1 MAFAGLADLRLFD
14 NVSQYINTLAG
25 EFSPDTSHLHD
36 HNCKCSIV
44 DRLWCDYF
52 GMGTCISREARAR
65 RKERKRINKRLREAR
80 NASSPRDHYHQP
92 TSTSGGRFGHR
103 SRSEGG
109 NGDVRDDI
117 KELIIETLE
126 VIRTLVNNEQEPPQ
140 SLLKLNFIA
149 DEEKGWMLVVRALI
163 YTIPEN
169 DPLGPAVI
177 SLFLDECPLPSKE
190 SVQTLLI
197 SLGLSSEFVETKH
210 LPPSW
215 HKNMCIVLGSLAEK
229 MAGTAAVTIFNEN
242 IRGYLMKMIG
252 YGLSYFPP
260 TYGKSLKEKNT
271 HCVRMF
277 ALLALEKFAQTRE
290 NQITICKMFTENSA
304 GKHPLLK
311 MEEYLKNEDVVRY
324 WHAKQEGFCAQWAL
338 DNIFILPNRPYSY
351 ETCETSQINAM
362 LNHEDV
368 SEYLKIGPDGL
379 EARCDVSSFESV
391 RCTFEVMDGVW
402 YYEATV
408 LTSGVMQIG
417 LATKRSR
424 FLNHEG
430 YGIGDD
436 ASSVAYDGC
445 RQLVWYN
452 AKSQKHEHDNWQPG
466 DVIGV
471 LLDIPRGEVQ
481 FLLNGVALK
490 EPNTEFLSNR
500 QPSEGVFAAASFMSF
515 QQCRFNFGAS
525 RFKYSPGRKFRC
537 FNDYGQLTT
546 AQRTIIPRR
555 VRLEQLEKEHI
566 PDDYCTIC
574 FAAPASTKLTPCNHD
589 GFCPDCC
596 NMMDCCPLCR
606 TPIVERV
613 PMKTNNN
620 KFETVRSPSF
630 TSGLQ
635 RVNSQRKSIR
645 ATSAAVQGA
654 GDTTIRST
662 KDSAPSSSASSA
674 IARRHTQV

>member
-1 MAFAGLADLRLFD
+1 MSIYFD
-14 NVSQYINTLAG
+14 FHRKLNYSY
-25 EFSPDTSHLHD
+25 
-36 HNCKCSIV
+36 
-44 DRLWCDYF
+44 YF
-52 GMGTCISREARAR
+52 YSFFFRMGTCISREARAR
-65 RKERKRINKRLREAR
+65 RKERKRNIKRLREAR
-80 NASSPRDHYHQP
+80 NASASPRDPFSNGHRY
-92 TSTSGGRFGHR
+92 GHR

-149 DEEKGWMLVVRALI
+149 DEEKGWTMVVRALI

-177 SLFLDECPLPSKE
+177 SLFLDECPLPSRE
-190 SVQTLLI
+190 SVQTLLL
-197 SLGLSSEFVETKH
+197 SLGLSSEFVDSKH

-229 MAGTAAVTIFNEN
+229 MAGSAAVTMFNDK
-242 IRGYLMKMIG
+242 IKGYLMKIIC
-252 YGLSYFPP
+252 YGLTYFPP
-260 TYGKSLKEKNT
+260 NYGKTLKEKNT

-290 NQITICKMFTENSA
+290 NQISICKMFTEMTT
-304 GKHPLLK
+304 HPLIK
-311 MEEYLKNEDVVRY
+311 MEEYLKNEEVSRY
-324 WHAKQEGFCAQWAL
+324 WFAKQEGFCAQWAL
-338 DNIFILPNRPYSY
+338 DNIFILESRPYSY
-351 ETCETSQINAM
+351 ETCETSKINAM

-452 AKSQKHEHDNWQPG
+452 AKSHKHEHENWQPG

-471 LLDIPRGEVQ
+471 LLNIPEGEVV
-481 FLLNGVALK
+481 FYLNGTPLK
-490 EPNTEFLSNR
+490 EPETEFLSNR

-525 RFKYSPGRKFRC
+525 RFKYNPGKKFRC
-537 FNDYGQLTT
+537 FNDFGKLSTE
-546 AQRTIIPRR
+546 QRTIVPRR
-555 VRLEQLEKEHI
+555 LRLELLEKEHI
-566 PDDYCTIC
+566 PEDYCTIC
-574 FAAPASTKLTPCNHD
+574 FAAPGSTTLLPCNHD
-589 GFCPDCC
+589 GFCSDCC
-596 NMMDCCPLCR
+596 NMMDHCPLCR
-606 TPIVERV
+606 KPIEERIQ
-613 PMKTNNN
+613 KTKNNRSFDN
-620 KFETVRSPSF
+620 VKSPSNSSISAF
-630 TSGLQ
+630 V
-635 RVNSQRKSIR
+635 RVNSQRKSTR
-645 ATSAAVQGA
+645 ATSAVATHPT
-654 GDTTIRST
+654 DTVIHTGITTANNR
-662 KDSAPSSSASSA
+662 D

>member
-1 MAFAGLADLRLFD
+1 
-14 NVSQYINTLAG
+14 
-25 EFSPDTSHLHD
+25 
-36 HNCKCSIV
+36 
-44 DRLWCDYF
+44 
-52 GMGTCISREARAR
+52 MGTCISREARQR
-65 RKERKRINKRLREAR
+65 RKDRKRHERRLREAR
-80 NASSPRDHYHQP
+80 HASSPRDHTT
-92 TSTSGGRFGHR
+92 TSSTNRFGHR
-103 SRSEGG
+103 SRSEGA

-163 YTIPEN
+163 YTVSHSETLFKNKIPLLIPEN

-190 SVQTLLI
+190 SVQTLLH
-197 SLGLSSEFVETKH
+197 SLGLSKDFVDTKH

-229 MAGTAAVTIFNEN
+229 MAGTAALWVDV
-242 IRGYLMKMIG
+242 
-252 YGLSYFPP
+252 FPEFVW
-260 TYGKSLKEKNT
+260 KIIERKNT

-290 NQITICKMFTENSA
+290 NQITIGKMFGDQAT
-304 GKHPLLK
+304 HPLLK
-311 MEEYLKNEDVVRY
+311 MEEYLRNEDVVRY

-338 DNIFILPNRPYSY
+338 DNIFVLDARPYSY
-351 ETCETSQINAM
+351 ETTDTSQINAM

-391 RCTFEVMDGVW
+391 RCTFEVMDGTW

-452 AKSQKHEHDNWQPG
+452 AKSQKHEHENWQPG

-471 LLDIPRGEVQ
+471 LLNIPEGEVV
-481 FLLNGVALK
+481 FYLNGTPLK

-525 RFKYSPGRKFRC
+525 RFKYNPGKKFRA
-537 FNDYGQLTT
+537 FNDFGKLTT

-555 VRLEQLEKEHI
+555 LRLEQLQKEHI

-574 FAAPASTKLTPCNHD
+574 FGAPASTRLEPCHHD
-589 GFCPDCC
+589 GFCSDCC
-596 NMMDCCPLCR
+596 NMMEHCPLCR
-606 TPIVERV
+606 TPIRQRV
-613 PMKTNNN
+613 AAQKSNNN
-620 KFETVRSPSF
+620 SSSKFDTFKSPSHSSINGHF
-630 TSGLQ
+630 Q

-645 ATSAAVQGA
+645 ATSAIADSA
-654 GDTTIRST
+654 TDTPIRST
-662 KDSAPSSSASSA
+662 PIKDAPASTSASA

>member
-1 MAFAGLADLRLFD
+1 
-14 NVSQYINTLAG
+14 
-25 EFSPDTSHLHD
+25 
-36 HNCKCSIV
+36 
-44 DRLWCDYF
+44 
-52 GMGTCISREARAR
+52 MGTCISREARQR
-65 RKERKRINKRLREAR
+65 RKERKRVKRLRETR
-80 NASSPRDHYHQP
+80 NASSPRDHHHHN
-92 TSTSGGRFGHR
+92 SSSNNRFGHR

-109 NGDVRDDI
+109 NGDIREDI
-117 KELIIETLE
+117 KDLILETLE

-190 SVQTLLI
+190 SVQTLLH
-197 SLGLSSEFVETKH
+197 SLGLCGEFVDTKH

-229 MAGTAAVTIFNEN
+229 MAGTAAVTMFNEN
-242 IRGYLMKMIG
+242 IRGYLMKMIS
-252 YGLSYFPP
+252 YGLTYFPP
-260 TYGKSLKEKNT
+260 SYGKSLKEKNT

-290 NQITICKMFTENSA
+290 NQITICKMFAENTS
-304 GKHPLLK
+304 HPLQK
-311 MEEYLKNEDVVRY
+311 MEEYLKNDEVVRY

-338 DNIFILPNRPYSY
+338 DNIFILENRPYSY
-351 ETCETSQINAM
+351 ETCDTSQINAM

-452 AKSQKHEHDNWQPG
+452 AKSQKHEHENWQPG

-471 LLDIPRGEVQ
+471 LLNIPEGEVV
-481 FLLNGVALK
+481 FYLNGTPLK

-515 QQCRFNFGAS
+515 QQCRFNFGAQ
-525 RFKYSPGRKFRC
+525 RFKYNPGKKFRC
-537 FNDYGQLTT
+537 FNDFGKLTSE
-546 AQRTIIPRR
+546 QRTIIPRR
-555 VRLEQLEKEHI
+555 LRLEQLQKEHI

-574 FAAPASTKLTPCNHD
+574 FAAPASTQLTPCNHD

-596 NMMDCCPLCR
+596 NMMEHCPLCR
-606 TPIVERV
+606 TPIKERLQ
-613 PMKTNNN
+613 KSNNN
-620 KFETVRSPSF
+620 KGYDTVKSPSH
-630 TSGLQ
+630 SSINGHLQ

-645 ATSAAVQGA
+645 ATSAISNSVT
-654 GDTTIRST
+654 DSPIRASPI
-662 KDSAPSSSASSA
+662 KDSTPSSSA

>member
-1 MAFAGLADLRLFD
+1 MVSLEVPTETPGNSRRAPSEECEIAFSHDDPTLMWKDRTTECVDLKKVFSKFDSSAPISGEILF
-14 NVSQYINTLAG
+14 
-25 EFSPDTSHLHD
+25 
-36 HNCKCSIV
+36 
-44 DRLWCDYF
+44 
-52 GMGTCISREARAR
+52 RAR
-65 RKERKRINKRLREAR
+65 FLCAKYLGGAWRKVKIEDFRIRAITGGMSNLLFLVELPSHVKPTQMEPEKALLRVHCQ
-80 NASSPRDHYHQP
+80 SDIDQLL
-92 TSTSGGRFGHR
+92 
-103 SRSEGG
+103 SES
-109 NGDVRDDI
+109 V
-117 KELIIETLE
+117 
-126 VIRTLVNNEQEPPQ
+126 
-140 SLLKLNFIA
+140 
-149 DEEKGWMLVVRALI
+149 
-163 YTIPEN
+163 IPEN

-190 SVQTLLI
+190 SVQTLLH
-197 SLGLSSEFVETKH
+197 SLGLSSEFVESKH

-242 IRGYLMKMIG
+242 IRGYLMKMIS
-252 YGLSYFPP
+252 YGLTYFPA

-271 HCVRMF
+271 HSVRMF

-290 NQITICKMFTENSA
+290 NQITICKMFVENPSSSA
-304 GKHPLLK
+304 QMTSTSSTCTHHPLLK

-338 DNIFILPNRPYSY
+338 DNIFILPSRPYSY

-471 LLDIPRGEVQ
+471 LLNIPDGEVL
-481 FLLNGVALK
+481 FYLNGVPLK

-525 RFKYSPGRKFRC
+525 RFKFNPGRKFRC
-537 FNDYGQLTT
+537 FNDYGQLTQ
-546 AQRTIIPRR
+546 AQRTIVPRR

-574 FAAPASTKLTPCNHD
+574 FAAPANAR
-589 GFCPDCC
+589 GFCHDCC
-596 NMMDCCPLCR
+596 NMMDHCPLCR
-606 TPIVERV
+606 TPIIERIHV
-613 PMKTNNN
+613 KTNNN
-620 KFETVRSPSF
+620 RSFDSGASSAIKSP
-630 TSGLQ
+630 TSDGFH
-635 RVNSQRKSIR
+635 RVGSQRRSIR
-645 ATSAAVQGA
+645 ATSAISGGFGA
-654 GDTTIRST
+654 GDTNFEPRNIL
-662 KDSAPSSSASSA
+662 KK
-674 IARRHTQV
+674 

>member
-14 NVSQYINTLAG
+14 NVSQYINALAG
-25 EFSPDTSHLHD
+25 EFSPDTTHLHD

-65 RKERKRINKRLREAR
+65 RKERKRNNKRLREAR
-80 NASSPRDHYHQP
+80 NASSPRDHYNI
-92 TSTSGGRFGHR
+92 SNGGRYGHR

-149 DEEKGWMLVVRALI
+149 DEEKGWMLVVKALI

-190 SVQTLLI
+190 SVQTLLN
-197 SLGLSSEFVETKH
+197 SLGLSDDFVESKH

-229 MAGTAAVTIFNEN
+229 MAGTAAVTIFNNN
-242 IRGYLMKMIG
+242 IRGYLMKMIS
-252 YGLSYFPP
+252 YGLTYFPP
-260 TYGKSLKEKNT
+260 AYGKSLKEKNT
-271 HCVRMF
+271 HSVRMF

-290 NQITICKMFTENSA
+290 NQITISKMFSDNS
-304 GKHPLLK
+304 GSHPLLK

-324 WHAKQEGFCAQWAL
+324 WNAKQEGFCAQWAL

-471 LLDIPRGEVQ
+471 LLNIPSGEVV
-481 FLLNGVALK
+481 FFLNGIPLR

-500 QPSEGVFAAASFMSF
+500 QPAEGVFAAASFMSF

-525 RFKYSPGRKFRC
+525 RFKFNPGRTFRH
-537 FNDYGQLTT
+537 FNEFGRLTT

-574 FAAPASTKLTPCNHD
+574 FAAPASTQLEPCNHD
-589 GFCPDCC
+589 GFCSDCC
-596 NMMDCCPLCR
+596 NMMDHCPLCR
-606 TPIVERV
+606 TPIQDRIQ
-613 PMKTNNN
+613 KFNNN
-620 KFETVRSPSF
+620 TKFDTVKSPSHSSISAF
-630 TSGLQ
+630 Q
-635 RVNSQRKSIR
+635 RVNSQRRSIR
-645 ATSAAVQGA
+645 ATSAITNSSSG

-662 KDSAPSSSASSA
+662 PPKDSNSTSSSA